1 LITASK
7 ESIDFNK
14 WIWCCPSGD
23 TMRQREM
30 KRKSDNWMDLYKK
43 NVPEEME
50 PELGKEL
57 PHGPVLFYNELV
69 IDHCTNPRNV
79 GEITDADGFAHL
91 GDPSCG
97 DWMNLWIKVASGR
110 IADIKFL
117 SSGCAGAVAT
127 SSMTTV
133 LARGK
138 TIEEAK
144 RITDADVILALEG
157 IPGREAKCI
166 LSGTS
171 ALLEAIRDYEQKSG
185 GAKKNE

>member
-1 LITASK
+1 MSAKQL
-7 ESIDFNK
+7 
-14 WIWCCPSGD
+14 
-23 TMRQREM
+23 
-30 KRKSDNWMDLYKK
+30 KRKSDNWMDLYKRK
-43 NVPEEME
+43 TPEEIE
-50 PELGKEL
+50 PGIEI

-97 DWMNLWIKVASGR
+97 DWMNLWIKVDSGR

-133 LARGK
+133 LAKGK
-138 TIEEAK
+138 TIEDAK
-144 RITDADVILALEG
+144 KITDADVILALKG
-157 IPGREAKCI
+157 RPGHNGNCV

-171 ALLEAIRDYEQKSG
+171 ALLEAIRDYEQKNG
-185 GAKKNE
+185 GAKKGV